1 MRHVR
6 VHALISISANTL
18 TMSRLFSFLKNTKPI
33 ASVAKGVGRQGNTNS
48 FSRMFGFNQRQRIY
62 VSEIDT
68 EKLLDKLEKKFGV
81 NNFDV
86 HVGAS
91 VDQIPILAH
100 LR

>member
-1 MRHVR
+1 
-6 VHALISISANTL
+6 
-18 TMSRLFSFLKNTKPI
+18 
-33 ASVAKGVGRQGNTNS
+33 
-48 FSRMFGFNQRQRIY
+48 MFGFNQRQRIY

-68 EKLLDKLEKKFGV
+68 EKLLDKLERKFGV

-86 HVGAS
+86 HVGES